1 MNAFF
6 IIIRNTPKSM
16 YHERI
21 KEFVDFVV
29 EILEGFRV
37 LGKSTKKLF
46 VIIEVDALVRDFVD
60 VKFRLGTEMAKAS
73 IYQNLK
79 KTASI

>member
-1 MNAFF
+1 
-6 IIIRNTPKSM
+6 M

-37 LGKSTKKLF
+37 FGKSTKKLF
-46 VIIEVDALVRDFVD
+46 VIIEADALVRDFVD
-60 VKFRLGTEMAKAS
+60 VKFRFGTEMAKAS
-73 IYQNLK
+73 IDQNLK

>member
-1 MNAFF
+1 
-6 IIIRNTPKSM
+6 M

-37 LGKSTKKLF
+37 FGKSTKKLF

-79 KTASI
+79 KTASF